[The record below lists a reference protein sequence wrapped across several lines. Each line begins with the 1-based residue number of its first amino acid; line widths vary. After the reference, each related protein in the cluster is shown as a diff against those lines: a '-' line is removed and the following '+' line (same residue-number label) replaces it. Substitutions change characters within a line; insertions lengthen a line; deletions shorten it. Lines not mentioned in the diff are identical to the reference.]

1 MLFVSSAEARSLEAE
16 RRQKAEAA
24 VRALQDAETKAV
36 ADALATLDVNDSN
49 ASSMTV
55 ATEFGPLEI
64 VALGT
69 QVSTY
74 PRILHSTRASVEV
87 IADTVAEVL
96 ASVAQE
102 SDDGLLLTVVAMNEA
117 SSSNF
122 AVDAVLGEASA
133 LSSPAVSINF
143 WRKDGTRFEV
153 KNLLHP
159 LRFNIESSDPAA
171 RCAFW
176 DEDISRWSDEGT
188 STVVNNGTIQCIT
201 SHLTIFGGIKDV
213 LLRNIVLALTCS
225 TISSLF
231 SSDAFSKLQNTAWL
245 TEAPA
250 ILNITFHLLGV
261 LFVVLAWLYDCKLER
276 VVPWEERELVLM
288 QVREEDE
295 EDEEEKRASDAP
307 RPTFWTQ
314 GGESTRPSCWSRCMG
329 CFNSSLEYVSHAT
342 GGDAAVETLKEVAG
356 NADTAAVNRAISS
369 IQSQKTW
376 TSRSQI
382 RVFKQTKAV
391 KGDSKSL
398 SHGATKTWSNFAA
411 ESDDQGEAAAR
422 AFLER
427 GWVCRIATLWP
438 ASHPWMTATYF
449 SMLAPI
455 RVSVALLFLKV
466 TSAGALS
473 AVFFSSGSPSPDADP
488 ECTPPSGGIAKAVQS
503 LTVGLVTAML
513 GDVIISILFALQ
525 TKKVVFSPS
534 EWSEEQKGRQY
545 TYWRLWS
552 VLFWLVFLLY
562 GGFCQLYI
570 CLFLANVTK
579 ADAGSWLQSMGVS
592 LLEGLLLKSLLTALI
607 LATIATVVLRCRPH
621 VTKKIE
627 ERWIS
632 QVREMEDQELGVQR
646 PESPENPVVEDR
658 AVKAKEDYHGVLP
671 GAIMASSE
679 D

>member
-16 RRQKAEAA
+16 RRQRAEAA
-24 VRALQDAETKAV
+24 VRALQDAEARAV
-36 ADALATLDVNDSN
+36 VDALARLNVSNGSSLTLPTD
-49 ASSMTV
+49 
-55 ATEFGPLEI
+55 FGPLEI
-64 VALGT
+64 VALST
-69 QVSTY
+69 EVSTY
-74 PRILHSTRASVEV
+74 PRTLQSTRASVEV
-87 IADTVAEVL
+87 IADTVSEVL
-96 ASVAQE
+96 ASVGEE
-102 SDDGLLLTVVAMNEA
+102 SDDSLLLTVVALNQE

-122 AVDAVLGEASA
+122 ATDAVVGEASS

-153 KNLLHP
+153 RGLAHP

-188 STVVNNGTIQCIT
+188 TTVVNNGTIQCIT

-225 TISSLF
+225 TISTLF
-231 SSDAFSKLQNTAWL
+231 SSDSFSKLQNTAWL
-245 TEAPA
+245 SETPA
-250 ILNITFHLLGV
+250 ILNFAFHLLGV
-261 LFVVLAWLYDCKLER
+261 LCVVGAWLYDCKLER

-288 QVREEDE
+288 QVREDDE
-295 EDEEEKRASDAP
+295 VDEEKRNSDAP
-307 RPTFWTQ
+307 RPTFWTA
-314 GGESTRPSCWSRCMG
+314 GGETTRPSCWSRFMG

-376 TSRSQI
+376 TARSQI
-382 RVFKQTKAV
+382 KVFKQTKV
-391 KGDSKSL
+391 R
-398 SHGATKTWSNFAA
+398 GATMSLEHAGTSTLSTYAA

-427 GWVCRIATLWP
+427 GWLCRIATLWP

-488 ECTPPSGGIAKAVQS
+488 ECTPPSDGIAKAVQS

-525 TKKVVFSPS
+525 IKKVVFSPS
-534 EWSEEQKGRQY
+534 EWSQEQKGRQY
-545 TYWRLWS
+545 AYWRLWS

-570 CLFLANVTK
+570 CLFLANVTQ

-607 LATIATVVLRCRPH
+607 LATIATVVLSCRPH
-621 VTKKIE
+621 VSKKVE

-632 QVREMEDQELGVQR
+632 QVKEIEDQERGVQQ
-646 PESPENPVVEDR
+646 PESQNPVQEER
-658 AVKAKEDYHGVLP
+658 PKAKESKAKEDYQGILP